1 MEEEVSSAKAAMR
14 KLMTPI
20 IMEPIIN
27 RFLLPNHLTN
37 HMTETWAKEL
47 NIPRQMV

>member
-1 MEEEVSSAKAAMR
+1 MSMKTPNIMEDEVYSAKAAMR

-20 IMEPIIN
+20 MMDPIIN

-37 HMTETWAKEL
+37 HITDT
-47 NIPRQMV
+47 